1 MRFRAD
7 FGGIGNHVCVY
18 SGEATANDANGRQA
32 LNEHPPNG
40 EDERRGAANWLSDL
54 ARVYGGW
61 HLAATILQGI
71 IWAGFVAWN
80 EIGDHPNWRDTLQAV
95 AGETWLA
102 LPAFSITSI
111 AILVAAQKGGRIV
124 LTFIDERRQRIR
136 KAQAEARTEG
146 FEEGQE
152 AGYAKMV
159 ETLRRDPRIDAALR
173 DNPEIRKALQEL
185 GFDLSDD
192 EKNGGE

>member
-1 MRFRAD
+1 M
-7 FGGIGNHVCVY
+7 
-18 SGEATANDANGRQA
+18 
-32 LNEHPPNG
+32 
-40 EDERRGAANWLSDL
+40 
-54 ARVYGGW
+54 
-61 HLAATILQGI
+61 
-71 IWAGFVAWN
+71 AWN
-80 EIGDHPNWRDTLQAV
+80 EIGDHPSWRDTLQAV

-136 KAQAEARTEG
+136 KARAEGRAEG

-159 ETLRRDPRIDAALR
+159 EALRRNQQIDAALR
-173 DNPEIRKALQEL
+173 DDPEIRKTLKAL
-185 GFDLSDD
+185 GVDLRDD

>member
-1 MRFRAD
+1 M
-7 FGGIGNHVCVY
+7 
-18 SGEATANDANGRQA
+18 
-32 LNEHPPNG
+32 
-40 EDERRGAANWLSDL
+40 RGAANWLSDL

-61 HLAATILQGI
+61 HLVATILQGI

-80 EIGDHPNWRDTLQAV
+80 EIGDHPSWRDTLQAV
-95 AGETWLA
+95 AGETWTA

-136 KAQAEARTEG
+136 KARAEGRAEG
-146 FEEGQE
+146 REEGRKE
-152 AGYAKMV
+152 GRDEGRDEGRE
-159 ETLRRDPRIDAALR
+159 ETLAEMAQALRRNPRIDDALR
-173 DNPEIRKALQEL
+173 DYPEIRETLQEL
-185 GFDLSDD
+185 GFDLRDD

>member
-32 LNEHPPNG
+32 LNEHSQNG
-40 EDERRGAANWLSDL
+40 EDESRGAANWLSDL

-71 IWAGFVAWN
+71 IWACFVAWN
-80 EIGDHPNWRDTLQAV
+80 EIGDHPSWRDTLQSV

-136 KAQAEARTEG
+136 KARAEGR
-146 FEEGQE
+146 EEVVE
-152 AGYAKMV
+152 A
-159 ETLRRDPRIDAALR
+159 LRRNPRIDDALR
-173 DNPEIRKALQEL
+173 DYPEIRETLQEL
-185 GFDLSDD
+185 GFDLRDD

>member
-1 MRFRAD
+1 M
-7 FGGIGNHVCVY
+7 
-18 SGEATANDANGRQA
+18 
-32 LNEHPPNG
+32 NEHPPNG
-40 EDERRGAANWLSDL
+40 DDERRGAANWLSDL

-80 EIGDHPNWRDTLQAV
+80 EIGDHPSWRDTLQAV
-95 AGETWLA
+95 AGETWMA

-136 KAQAEARTEG
+136 KARAEGR
-146 FEEGQE
+146 EEGREEKLAEMTE
-152 AGYAKMV
+152 A
-159 ETLRRDPRIDAALR
+159 LRRNPRIDAALR
-173 DNPEIRKALQEL
+173 DYPEIRETLQEL
-185 GFDLSDD
+185 GFDLRDD

>member
-1 MRFRAD
+1 M
-7 FGGIGNHVCVY
+7 
-18 SGEATANDANGRQA
+18 
-32 LNEHPPNG
+32 NEHPPNG
-40 EDERRGAANWLSDL
+40 DSESRGAANWLSDL

-71 IWAGFVAWN
+71 VWAGFVAWN
-80 EIGDHPNWRDTLQAV
+80 EIGDHPSWRDTLQAM
-95 AGETWLA
+95 AGETWPA

-136 KAQAEARTEG
+136 KARAEGRAEG
-146 FEEGQE
+146 REEGRAE
-152 AGYAKMV
+152 GRVETLAEMT

-173 DNPEIRKALQEL
+173 DNQEIRKALKDL
-185 GFDLSDD
+185 GFDLRDD

>member
-1 MRFRAD
+1 M
-7 FGGIGNHVCVY
+7 
-18 SGEATANDANGRQA
+18 
-32 LNEHPPNG
+32 NEHPQNG
-40 EDERRGAANWLSDL
+40 DGESRGAANWLSDL

-61 HLAATILQGI
+61 HLVATILQGI
-71 IWAGFVAWN
+71 VWAGFVAWN
-80 EIGDHPNWRDTLQAV
+80 EIGDHPSWRDTLQAV
-95 AGETWLA
+95 AGETWTA

-136 KAQAEARTEG
+136 KAQAEARAEGREEG

-159 ETLRRDPRIDAALR
+159 ETLRRDPQIDAALR

-185 GFDLSDD
+185 GFDLRDD

>member
-7 FGGIGNHVCVY
+7 SGGKANHACVH
-18 SGEATANDANGRQA
+18 SGKAIANDANGRQA
-32 LNEHPPNG
+32 LNEHSQNG
-40 EDERRGAANWLSDL
+40 EDESRGAANWLSDL

-80 EIGDHPNWRDTLQAV
+80 EIGDHPSWRDTLQAV
-95 AGETWLA
+95 AGETWMA

-136 KAQAEARTEG
+136 KARAEV
-146 FEEGQE
+146 
-152 AGYAKMV
+152 V
-159 ETLRRDPRIDAALR
+159 ETLRRNPRIDAELR
-173 DNPEIRKALQEL
+173 DDPEIRKLLKDL
-185 GFDLSDD
+185 GVDLRDD

>member
-1 MRFRAD
+1 M
-7 FGGIGNHVCVY
+7 
-18 SGEATANDANGRQA
+18 
-32 LNEHPPNG
+32 NEHPQNG
-40 EDERRGAANWLSDL
+40 DGERRGAANWLSDL

-61 HLAATILQGI
+61 HLASTILQGI

-80 EIGDHPNWRDTLQAV
+80 EIGDHPTWRDTLQAV
-95 AGETWLA
+95 AGETWMA

-136 KAQAEARTEG
+136 KARAEGRAEARSEMA
-146 FEEGQE
+146 Q
-152 AGYAKMV
+152 A
-159 ETLRRDPRIDAALR
+159 LRRNPKIDDALR
-173 DNPEIRKALQEL
+173 DYPEIRETLKDL
-185 GFDLSDD
+185 GVDLRDD

>member
-1 MRFRAD
+1 M
-7 FGGIGNHVCVY
+7 
-18 SGEATANDANGRQA
+18 
-32 LNEHPPNG
+32 NEHPQNG
-40 EDERRGAANWLSDL
+40 DGERQGAANWLSDL

-71 IWAGFVAWN
+71 VWASFVSWN
-80 EIGDHPNWRDTLQAV
+80 EIGGHTNWRDTLQAV
-95 AGETWLA
+95 AGETWMA

-136 KAQAEARTEG
+136 KARAEGR
-146 FEEGQE
+146 EEVVE
-152 AGYAKMV
+152 A
-159 ETLRRDPRIDAALR
+159 LRRNPRIDDALR
-173 DNPEIRKALQEL
+173 DYPEIRETLQEL
-185 GFDLSDD
+185 GFDLRDD

>member
-1 MRFRAD
+1 M
-7 FGGIGNHVCVY
+7 
-18 SGEATANDANGRQA
+18 
-32 LNEHPPNG
+32 NEHPPNG
-40 EDERRGAANWLSDL
+40 DSESRGAANWLSDL

-80 EIGDHPNWRDTLQAV
+80 EIGDHPSWRDTLQAV
-95 AGETWLA
+95 AGETWMA

-136 KAQAEARTEG
+136 KAQAEARAEVIS
-146 FEEGQE
+146 EVAQ
-152 AGYAKMV
+152 
-159 ETLRRDPRIDAALR
+159 TLRRDPRIDAALR

-185 GFDLSDD
+185 GFDLRDD

>member
-1 MRFRAD
+1 MAK
-7 FGGIGNHVCVY
+7 
-18 SGEATANDANGRQA
+18 DANGIQA
-32 LNEHPPNG
+32 LNEHPQNG
-40 EDERRGAANWLSDL
+40 DDERRGAANWLSDL

-71 IWAGFVAWN
+71 VWAGFVAWN

-111 AILVAAQKGGRIV
+111 AILAAAQKGGRIV

-136 KAQAEARTEG
+136 KAQAEARAEG
-146 FEEGQE
+146 REEGREEKLAEMTE
-152 AGYAKMV
+152 A
-159 ETLRRDPRIDAALR
+159 LRRNPRIDDALR
-173 DNPEIRKALQEL
+173 DYPEIRETLQEL
-185 GFDLSDD
+185 GFDLRDD

>member
-7 FGGIGNHVCVY
+7 SGGKANHACVH
-18 SGEATANDANGRQA
+18 SGKAIANDANGRQA
-32 LNEHPPNG
+32 LNEHSQNG
-40 EDERRGAANWLSDL
+40 EDESRGAANWLSDL
-54 ARVYGGW
+54 VRVYGGW

-71 IWAGFVAWN
+71 VWAGFVSWN

-95 AGETWLA
+95 AGETWMA

-111 AILVAAQKGGRIV
+111 AILAAAQKGGRIV

-136 KAQAEARTEG
+136 KAQAEARAEG
-146 FEEGQE
+146 RDE
-152 AGYAKMV
+152 ARSEMAQA
-159 ETLRRDPRIDAALR
+159 LRRNPRIDDALR
-173 DNPEIRKALQEL
+173 DYPEIRETLKDL
-185 GFDLSDD
+185 GVDLRDD

>member
-1 MRFRAD
+1 M
-7 FGGIGNHVCVY
+7 GNHACVY
-18 SGEATANDANGRQA
+18 SGKATANDENGRQA

-40 EDERRGAANWLSDL
+40 DGDRRGAANWLSDL

-71 IWAGFVAWN
+71 VWAGFVAWN
-80 EIGDHPNWRDTLQAV
+80 EIGDHPSWRDTLQAV
-95 AGETWLA
+95 AGETWTA

-136 KAQAEARTEG
+136 KARAEGRAEGRKEGRDEGREETLAEMAQA
-146 FEEGQE
+146 
-152 AGYAKMV
+152 
-159 ETLRRDPRIDAALR
+159 LRRDPRMDAALR
-173 DNPEIRKALQEL
+173 DYPEIRKLLKDL
-185 GFDLSDD
+185 GVDLRDD